1 MISSSRTD
9 LISRSSKLQMY
20 PDVWIGSCFFLKIQS
35 IIATVY
41 INVYIATVRQCSWHT
56 NTWTFTSGSRFLK
69 TYILVFSIMAN
80 RSGLS
85 FAHFMS
91 QTSLRSNLDG
101 SPAAAWFP
109 VMSSEEARTSRSNK
123 VSTPAMS
130 IMARRLRKI
139 IHLIHTFKIQQLSTV
154 FGLLN
159 NISAQWRL

>member
-9 LISRSSKLQMY
+9 LISRSSKLQIY
-20 PDVWIGSCFFLKIQS
+20 PDVWIGSCFFKIQY
-35 IIATVY
+35 IIATVAKCSFSDNKK
-41 INVYIATVRQCSWHT
+41 IQLTVTST
-56 NTWTFTSGSRFLK
+56 NTWVLTSGSRFLK

-101 SPAAAWFP
+101 SPAYAWFP
-109 VMSSEEARTSRSNK
+109 VLSSVEARASKSNK

-130 IMARRLRKI
+130 IMARRLKKI
-139 IHLIHTFKIQQLSTV
+139 IITCYVTALQM
-154 FGLLN
+154 
-159 NISAQWRL
+159 

>member
-1 MISSSRTD
+1 MLGLSASQMPLLYLTNGLPSWFHQAGQIWFPG
-9 LISRSSKLQMY
+9 LQ
-20 PDVWIGSCFFLKIQS
+20 SCKCIQMFGLVPVFLKIQS

-41 INVYIATVRQCSWHT
+41 INVYIATVRQCSWQT
-56 NTWTFTSGSRFLK
+56 NTWTLTSGSRFLK

-139 IHLIHTFKIQQLSTV
+139 IHLMLQLNT
-154 FGLLN
+154 
-159 NISAQWRL
+159 